1 MSLAAQIESVQPD
14 VYYKLLSEPYF
25 QNIAIFKVRE
35 KRLDTEVNQALAGLA
50 GRNGKGGATIEV
62 FFPTLKSAEPN
73 TPGPVCTLEQRFIVK
88 TQETVNNGA
97 RGTGLSLE
105 QIAVNLAQTFQLF
118 FLGGPLQG
126 FYAGSPFY
134 ERMETGGKTP
144 FVAMQVTMQATFVLT
159 ALTRTL
165 APAAS
170 AAAGTVTLADQQPG
184 VGSTI
189 YYTTDGSFPGAG
201 NPNAVLYSVP
211 FPVAGGTVVRVA
223 AYNGTLQGSM
233 VDTFT
238 VT

>member
-35 KRLDTEVNQALAGLA
+35 KRLDTEVNKALAGLA

-62 FFPTLKSAEPN
+62 LMPTLKGALNN

-88 TQETVNNGA
+88 AQETVNNGA

-126 FYAGSPFY
+126 
-134 ERMETGGKTP
+134 
-144 FVAMQVTMQATFVLT
+144 
-159 ALTRTL
+159 
-165 APAAS
+165 
-170 AAAGTVTLADQQPG
+170 
-184 VGSTI
+184 
-189 YYTTDGSFPGAG
+189 
-201 NPNAVLYSVP
+201 
-211 FPVAGGTVVRVA
+211 
-223 AYNGTLQGSM
+223 
-233 VDTFT
+233 
-238 VT
+238 